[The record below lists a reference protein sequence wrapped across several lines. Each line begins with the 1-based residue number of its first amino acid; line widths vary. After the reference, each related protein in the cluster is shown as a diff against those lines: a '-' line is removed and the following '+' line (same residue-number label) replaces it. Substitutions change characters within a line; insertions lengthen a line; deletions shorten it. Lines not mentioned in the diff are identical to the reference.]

1 MRRGFFLPIVV
12 GMGLLLVAAC
22 QALGAKVVV
31 DLGKAEGVRAVGAIA
46 RWDQDGNFRRPVDPK
61 AKIDAPQADYWATE
75 TSPGKWEFKDLPKG
89 RYDLVILGKDRVRI
103 EGFEFAPVL
112 EFDPFIP
119 GTASFPEEDAEDR
132 DWILDHIRKSK
143 HYENKVIPLYIARS
157 PQDKKVAR
165 VLVMLIRDLPT
176 SYEADFPGAATMRF
190 EIWQYDWLYG
200 GWAKNKRTKVM
211 HRVILHRDELRRWTW
226 LWDGRLG
233 GIQVDKDPLTIQYD
247 YTEALQSKK
256 LQGLYPY

>member
-1 MRRGFFLPIVV
+1 MRTQVGWAMVIGMI
-12 GMGLLLVAAC
+12 GMGAGAGLAEA
-22 QALGAKVVV
+22 AKVVV
-31 DLGKAEGVRAVGAIA
+31 DLGKAEVRAVGVIA

-61 AKIDAPQADYWATE
+61 AKIDAPQADYWAE
-75 TSPGKWEFKDLPKG
+75 QTSPGRWEFKDLPKG

-119 GTASFPEEDAEDR
+119 GTATFPEEDAEDR

-143 HYENKVIPLYIARS
+143 HYENKVVPLYIARS

-165 VLVMLIRDLPT
+165 ILVMLIRDLPT

-200 GWAKNKRTKVM
+200 GWAKNKRTKVL
-211 HRVILHRDELRRWTW
+211 HRVILHRDELRKWTW

-233 GIQVDKDPLTIQYD
+233 GIQVDKDPITISYD
-247 YTEALQSKK
+247 YNDALQSKK